1 MVALTSLS
9 ACSLP
14 THDPSLVTDYNHVAD
29 VTLSGWTERDTLFF
43 PIEVTSPA
51 HIRTPLQVGTLYRL
65 GCSIR
70 MASSYALCDV
80 PMLLVVQQIDTVSGH
95 TRLVRNL
102 MREEIAPQVR
112 DSEGRPV
119 GNTWGSFIDHESR
132 LDPLTI
138 QFDTAG
144 TYRMLL
150 TPRTGPASSFSG
162 LSAIG
167 LQLHRHL

>member
-14 THDPSLVTDYNHVAD
+14 THDSGSVTDYNHVAD
-29 VTLSGWTERDTLFF
+29 VTLSGWTESDTLFF
-43 PIEVTSPA
+43 PIEVTNPT
-51 HIRTPLQVGTLYRL
+51 HIRTPLQIGTTYRL

-70 MASSYALCDV
+70 MASSYALNDV
-80 PMLLVVQQIDTVSGH
+80 PMLLVVQQTDTVSGH
-95 TRLVRNL
+95 TRIVRNL

-112 DSEGRPV
+112 DAEGRPM
-119 GNTWGSFIDHESR
+119 GNTWGSLIDYESR
-132 LDPLTI
+132 LDQLTI
-138 QFDTAG
+138 RFDTAG

-150 TPRTGPASSFSG
+150 TPRTGPTSSFSG

-167 LQLHRHL
+167 LQLHRPL